1 MVANTSLQI
10 TDEDKLLPSALKA
23 EHTRPVVGTTS
34 APLAT
39 SSSATGWEMKSWQFA
54 PVSRHAT
61 MSSGSAA
68 ASLFLELETQKL
80 G

>member
-1 MVANTSLQI
+1 MFSNTSLQN

-34 APLAT
+34 APLAV
-39 SSSATGWEMKSWQFA
+39 SGSASGWEMKSWQFA

-61 MSSGSAA
+61 MSSGSVT
-68 ASLFLELETQKL
+68 ASLLLELETQKL